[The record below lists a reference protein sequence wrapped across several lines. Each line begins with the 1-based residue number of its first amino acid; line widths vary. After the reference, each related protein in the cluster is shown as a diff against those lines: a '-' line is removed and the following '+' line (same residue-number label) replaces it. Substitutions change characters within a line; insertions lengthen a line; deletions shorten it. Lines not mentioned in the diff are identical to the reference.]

1 MRLRAHPVAA
11 ELHQQADVGGRGEA
25 ARGKGDH
32 GQPAGGAH
40 LLAEERGKRWK
51 ARGKGGTQK
60 GDNT

>member
-1 MRLRAHPVAA
+1 MQGWVRVRVRVRLRAHPVAA

-40 LLAEERGKRWK
+40 LLAE
-51 ARGKGGTQK
+51 
-60 GDNT
+60 